1 LFEENMAEENQKNQ
15 EPKRE
20 PKQDTKKISK
30 NGTYTIPAQM
40 F

>member
-1 LFEENMAEENQKNQ
+1 MAEENQPKQ
-15 EPKRE
+15 EPR
-20 PKQDTKKISK
+20 QDTKKISK